1 MRLFWVKSNGRVQEL
16 TWEQYKDLYM
26 NEARSTK
33 IKRILIRCDNKTMI
47 ITHGRNVVVTPTQS
61 IKQIITTLGEET
73 RAKER

>member
-26 NEARSTK
+26 NEMRSTK
-33 IKRILIRCDNKTMI
+33 IKRILIRCDNKTMV
-47 ITHGRNVVVTPTQS
+47 ITHGRNVVVVPTQS

-73 RAKER
+73 YAKEG

>member
-26 NEARSTK
+26 NEMRSTK

-47 ITHGRNVVVTPTQS
+47 ITHGRNVVVVPTQS
-61 IKQIITTLGEET
+61 IKQIITTLGE
-73 RAKER
+73 